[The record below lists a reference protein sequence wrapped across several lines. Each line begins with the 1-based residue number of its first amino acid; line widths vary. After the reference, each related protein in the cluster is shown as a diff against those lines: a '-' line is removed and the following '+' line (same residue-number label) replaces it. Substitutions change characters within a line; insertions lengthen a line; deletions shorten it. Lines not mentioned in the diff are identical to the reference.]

1 MRRASTSFLLL
12 GFLSASSAHAQDLVL
27 TNAKIVDPSSR
38 TVVDG
43 SLWIRNGRIAGRG
56 ATVPAGTPG
65 ERIDVQGRWI
75 IPGLVDL
82 HTHSFGNIAP
92 GGVVDASGTQG
103 TAMRVLRAG
112 VTAFLDLFNA
122 EDVVLKLRDRQRA
135 GGIGGAEIFAAGP
148 CFTATKGHCSEY
160 GTPTRLIDSPD
171 DARRQLAQLAP
182 KHPDFIKVVYDHN
195 SYGGVGMPTIDRAT
209 LAALIAAGKERGLR
223 TIVHVGTW
231 NDARDAVEAGAAAV
245 THVPQDGAVPADVV
259 TLMAQRRT
267 WHIPTLVVHTD
278 LAELLDHPELIE
290 SPLLKALTSDTLRAA
305 YRRGAGAL
313 DVRTQRRL
321 DAQRAA
327 TPVTL
332 ESVRQLHAAGV
343 RMLVGTD
350 AGNPG
355 TFQGYSVHRE
365 LIRLVQ
371 AGLSTWEA
379 LAAATT
385 DAGAFLERKFGV
397 RAGDAANLV
406 VLDASPIDDIANTQ
420 RIAIV
425 VARGQVVY
433 RLP

>member
-1 MRRASTSFLLL
+1 MRRASIALLL
-12 GFLSASSAHAQDLVL
+12 LVILSTSAAHAQDLVL

-43 SLWIRNGRIAGRG
+43 SLWITNGRIAGRG
-56 ATVPAGTPG
+56 ANVPAATPG
-65 ERIDVQGRWI
+65 ERIDVHGRWI

-82 HTHSFGNIAP
+82 HTHSFGNMAL
-92 GGVVDASGTQG
+92 GGVVDGFGTEN
-103 TAMRVLRAG
+103 TSIRVLRAG

-122 EDVVLKLRDRQRA
+122 EDYIFSLRNRQRA
-135 GGIGGAEIFAAGP
+135 GEIGGAEIFAAGP

-160 GTPTRLIDSPD
+160 GVPTRLIDSPD
-171 DARRQLAQLAP
+171 DARRQLAELAP

-195 SYGGVGMPTIDRAT
+195 SYGGTGLPTIDKAT

-231 NDARDAVEAGAAAV
+231 NDVRDAVESGAAAV
-245 THVPQDGAVPADVV
+245 THVPQDGPVPADVV
-259 TLMAQRRT
+259 TLMAQRKP

-278 LAELLDHPELIE
+278 LTELLDHPELVE
-290 SPLLKALTSDTLRAA
+290 SPLLKALTSDTIRAV
-305 YRRGAGAL
+305 YRRGAGSL
-313 DVRTQRRL
+313 DERMQRRL
-321 DAQRAA
+321 EVRRAA
-327 TPVTL
+327 TAVTL
-332 ESVRQLHAAGV
+332 ESVRLLHAAGV

-371 AGLSTWEA
+371 AGLSPWEA

-385 DAGAFLERKFGV
+385 DAGLFLERKFGV
-397 RAGDAANLV
+397 QAGDAANLV
-406 VLDASPIDDIANTQ
+406 VLEASPIDDIANTQ

-425 VARGQVVY
+425 VARGKVVY
-433 RLP
+433 RQ